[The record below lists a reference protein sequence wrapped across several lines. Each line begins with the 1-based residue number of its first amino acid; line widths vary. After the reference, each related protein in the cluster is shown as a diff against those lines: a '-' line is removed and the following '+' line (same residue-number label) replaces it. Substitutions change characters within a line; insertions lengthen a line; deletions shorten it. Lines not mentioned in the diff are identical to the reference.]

1 MTTVPFYRQKNK
13 QVRGTWEN
21 AFEISWL
28 VTSANE
34 KGKGGKI
41 TAVKAGNFPYILP
54 LKIHLLIKSVLIRC
68 LCIPGTILGTPDKSE
83 EKSPCPRGTYNQ
95 RAR

>member
-34 KGKGGKI
+34 KGKGGKM
-41 TAVKAGNFPYILP
+41 TAAKAGNFPTFYP
-54 LKIHLLIKSVLIRC
+54 
-68 LCIPGTILGTPDKSE
+68 
-83 EKSPCPRGTYNQ
+83 
-95 RAR
+95 